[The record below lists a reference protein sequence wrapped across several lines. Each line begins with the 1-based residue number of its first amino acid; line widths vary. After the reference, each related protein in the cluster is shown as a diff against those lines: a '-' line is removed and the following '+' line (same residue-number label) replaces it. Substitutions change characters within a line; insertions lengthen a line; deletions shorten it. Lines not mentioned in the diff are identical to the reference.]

1 LRKKR
6 RLLRRAKGFRGGRH
20 KLLRTVKETIIR
32 AEAFATKHRRKKKGD
47 WRRLWILRINIA
59 CRARGLR
66 YSEFMAGLKR
76 ANVTL
81 NRKSLADLAVR
92 DGAAFDRLVT
102 TAREKLAG
110 CPVPPPADRG
120 DPGTIPEAPGRTPR
134 VATETCTR
142 IVP

>member
-20 KLLRTVKETIIR
+20 KLLRTVKETLIR
-32 AEAFATKHRRKKKGD
+32 AEAFATAHRRKKKGN
-47 WRRLWILRINIA
+47 WRRLWILRINVA
-59 CRARGLR
+59 CRSRGLR

-81 NRKSLADLAVR
+81 NRKLLADLAVR
-92 DGAAFDRLVT
+92 DGAAFDRLVS

-110 CPVPPPADRG
+110 
-120 DPGTIPEAPGRTPR
+120 
-134 VATETCTR
+134 
-142 IVP
+142 

>member
-1 LRKKR
+1 MRKKR

-20 KLLRTVKETIIR
+20 KLLRTVKETLIR

-47 WRRLWILRINIA
+47 WRRLWILRINAA
-59 CRARGLR
+59 CRSRGLR
-66 YSEFMAGLKR
+66 YSEFIAGLKR

-81 NRKSLADLAVR
+81 NRKCLADIALR

-110 CPVPPPADRG
+110 
-120 DPGTIPEAPGRTPR
+120 
-134 VATETCTR
+134 
-142 IVP
+142 